1 MSRNGPAYDGL
12 TPRARRRMA
21 VYAVLRSLLVS
32 CALVVVYAVLPLDQP
47 VDAATVVELAL
58 GLSAVGLLLAW
69 DLREVARSSRP
80 RLRAIETLAT
90 IVPLFL
96 LLFSAA
102 YFVMDQSGT
111 GSFSQP
117 MTRVDAVYLTVTV
130 FATVGF
136 GDITP
141 VTEVAR
147 VVVTVQMLADLVIVG
162 LVAKVLLGA
171 VQQGLRRQA
180 GDGAE
185 EQATRD
191 ADRQPG

>member
-12 TPRARRRMA
+12 TPRARRRLA
-21 VYAVLRSLLVS
+21 VSSVLRSLLVS
-32 CALVVVYAVLPLDQP
+32 CALVVVYALLPMDRP
-47 VDAATVVELAL
+47 VDAATAAELAL

-69 DLREVARSSRP
+69 DLREIARSSRP

-90 IVPLFL
+90 VVPLFL

-102 YFVMDQSGT
+102 YFLMDQGGT

-117 MTRVDAVYLTVTV
+117 MTRADAVYLTVTV

-171 VQQGLRRQA
+171 VQQGLQ
-180 GDGAE
+180 
-185 EQATRD
+185 
-191 ADRQPG
+191 RQPG